1 MLTPAAR
8 RSVAQVLGHRQ
19 DEHVRRR
26 SADLVVQ
33 QPLLAEDVEKSRH
46 ADRNA
51 DAGKLAVDIVLG
63 EVIEAAAGADRADL
77 GVVEQRRFI
86 DGAGVVVEAAR
97 NRQVDGE
104 VFLRHA
110 ERAEVFCNGR
120 ELIETLIEDL
130 VTAAI
135 LRERGEHLLVRA
147 LDADE
152 GKDLVRLFALDG
164 VIVHENGAHE
174 VGADLLDLV
183 DRAHDVARL
192 VGKPEHRV
200 EAV

>member
-1 MLTPAAR
+1 M
-8 RSVAQVLGHRQ
+8 
-19 DEHVRRR
+19 
-26 SADLVVQ
+26 
-33 QPLLAEDVEKSRH
+33 
-46 ADRNA
+46 
-51 DAGKLAVDIVLG
+51 
-63 EVIEAAAGADRADL
+63 
-77 GVVEQRRFI
+77 VEQRRFI

-97 NRQVDGE
+97 DRQVDGE
-104 VFLRHA
+104 ILLRHA
-110 ERAEVFCNGR
+110 ERAEVLCNGR

-130 VTAAI
+130 VASAI
-135 LRERGEHLLVRA
+135 LRERGEHLFVRA

-183 DRAHDVARL
+183 DRAHDIARL